1 MDKVKNDKTTK
12 RMSVFG
18 WILFSVFLLVS
29 AAFGVL
35 VGTKYISGNT
45 SSVNYDG
52 LVYYYDNGIVGA
64 ENEYSRNKIEK
75 VGTDTYMVKAYD
87 TRLGGAFCD
96 NNLTFNKQPSP
107 VQEAGLLEYY
117 YCFDSV
123 NNIRGELFIYQSKLK
138 LQLEDH
144 YFDKNLEQEYTYLQ
158 SGNLLLSY
166 SPDPFELEIK
176 NDNIAELNVSK
187 DNQTYSYSIDLSKKN
202 SNGECELDD
211 GSTHIKFLLTETSL
225 RFSVTSPFAVMMY
238 ALSPAVFFI
247 SLVGTIAIFL
257 IQLIAIAVKKDYKI
271 RKMSLVV
278 GWIGFAFSIV
288 SLGISVAAPFSFGS
302 DLKISAIDFLAYLFP
317 LLSLLLVVL
326 SLVYI
331 IDTSKKGKPIKEAR
345 KAYLVELHNQQEKE
359 RLELRE
365 KKLELREKKA
375 VEKKELE
382 EKRLEEKRIEDE
394 RRSSERAKLEAERK
408 ETQLA
413 YEQQKEETRVANEN
427 KKNAKIAQKE
437 EALKKSFALRPLYF
451 GAPLLILAIFSFYFI
466 YYPISIGNGNYSSG
480 IIIFALV
487 SLLLVGMCIT
497 TIIGLF
503 PTKKKEK
510 YLFIY
515 SILSFIFLFSFVFA
529 TGRGR
534 ELSFEGF
541 YGALSLIELV
551 AAPALLV
558 ALLITHFL
566 IKKDKSRIITNL
578 SLLVSGFLLVFALR
592 GILEIIS
599 LFATFS
605 GPFGSLSPDEMA
617 VKREITLIVE
627 LVLLVFVLASF
638 YFVYLSIIR
647 PLSEKELDS
656 IERAKQR
663 KAAIEEEK
671 RLEKEYDLL
680 NKQFNIAIKN
690 KDYEK
695 AKELENKIKAYEK
708 EHGLEKASY
717 FDGGLLSLFGWKLL
731 GYFLTAITFG
741 IAYPW
746 SVCFIKRWEVKHS
759 VIGANRLIFTGTGG
773 KLFVKYIVWWLLSIV
788 TLGIFLLFLP
798 IKMEKWV
805 ASHTFDAPLDKVEH
819 VKRLEEDVNHA
830 TTNHNVDEVERL
842 SKELDQYKKDND
854 ILGESYFDGK
864 LLQLIGWNILCFLV
878 NLITLTIAKPFT
890 TCWKMKWK
898 TKHQVILGRRLCF
911 DGNGL
916 QLIGRYILWL
926 ILTVITLGIYG
937 LWLGIKMKKWET
949 KHIHYEKAE

>member
-1 MDKVKNDKTTK
+1 MDKVKNNKTTK

-18 WILFSVFLLVS
+18 WILFVAFLLVS
-29 AAFGVL
+29 AVFGVL
-35 VGTKYISGNT
+35 VGTKYISVDT
-45 SSVNYDG
+45 TPVTYDG

-64 ENEYSRNKIEK
+64 ENDYSKNKIEK
-75 VGTDTYMVKAYD
+75 SDSGYYIVKAYD
-87 TRLGGAFCD
+87 IRSGQAFCD
-96 NNLTFNKQPSP
+96 DNLIFNKQPSP
-107 VQEAGLLEYY
+107 IQQTGLQEYY
-117 YCFDSV
+117 YCFDSA

-138 LQLEDH
+138 LRLEDH
-144 YFDKNLEQEYTYLQ
+144 FFDKKLEQEYDYLQ

-166 SPDPFELEIK
+166 SADPFELKINDDNVAEFSISK
-176 NDNIAELNVSK
+176 N
-187 DNQTYSYSIDLSKKN
+187 NQTYSYSIDLSKKN

-225 RFSVTSPFAVMMY
+225 RLSISSPFAVMMY
-238 ALSPAVFFI
+238 AISPAILFI
-247 SLVGTIAIFL
+247 SLAGAVVILL
-257 IQLIAIAVKKDYKI
+257 IQLITIATKKDYKI
-271 RKMSLVV
+271 RKKSLVV
-278 GWIGFAFSIV
+278 GWAGLVFSVV
-288 SLGISVAAPFSFGS
+288 SLGISVVAPFTFGS

-317 LLSLLLVVL
+317 ILSLLLVVL

-331 IDTSKKGKPIKEAR
+331 VDTSKNGKPIKEAR

-359 RLELRE
+359 RQEL
-365 KKLELREKKA
+365 KEKKA

-394 RRSSERAKLEAERK
+394 RRSAEKAKLEAERK
-408 ETQLA
+408 ERQLA
-413 YEQQKEETRVANEN
+413 YEQQKEETRVANES

-451 GAPLLILAIFSFYFI
+451 GAPLIILAVFSFYFI
-466 YYPISIGNGNYSSG
+466 YYPISSLGSTTNG
-480 IIIFALV
+480 IINLALL
-487 SLLLVGMCIT
+487 SLPLIGMCVT

-503 PTKKKEK
+503 PAKKKEE
-510 YLFIY
+510 YVFIY
-515 SILSFIFLFSFVFA
+515 SILSFVFLFFFVFS
-529 TGRGR
+529 TNRGGNG
-534 ELSFEGF
+534 LTFEG
-541 YGALSLIELV
+541 GISGLLSLVELI

-558 ALLITHFL
+558 ALLITHFV
-566 IKKDKSRIITNL
+566 IKKDKARIITNL
-578 SLLVSGFLLVFALR
+578 SLLVSGFLLVFLLF
-592 GILEIIS
+592 GIQEIIS

-605 GPFGSLSPDEMA
+605 GPFGLLDSGET
-617 VKREITLIVE
+617 VVQREITLIVE
-627 LVLLVFVLASF
+627 LVVLVFVLASF
-638 YFVYLSIIR
+638 YFVYLSIAR
-647 PLSEKELDS
+647 PISEKELNS
-656 IERAKQR
+656 IEKAKQR
-663 KAAIEEEK
+663 KAAIKEEK

-717 FDGGLLSLFGWKLL
+717 FDGGLLSLFGWKIL

-759 VIGANRLIFTGTGG
+759 VIGSNRLIFTGTGG

-788 TLGIFLLFLP
+788 TLGIFLFFLP

-842 SKELDQYKKDND
+842 SKELDQYKKDNN

-864 LLQLIGWNILCFLV
+864 LIQLIGWNILCFLV

-898 TKHQVILGRRLCF
+898 MKHQVILGRRLCF

-926 ILTVITLGIYG
+926 ILTVITFGIYG

>member
-1 MDKVKNDKTTK
+1 MDKVKNNKTTK

-18 WILFSVFLLVS
+18 WILFVAFLLVS
-29 AAFGVL
+29 AVFGVL
-35 VGTKYISGNT
+35 VGTKYISGDT

-87 TRLGGAFCD
+87 ARLGGAFCD
-96 NNLTFNKQPSP
+96 DNLMFNKQPSP
-107 VQEAGLLEYY
+107 TQEAGLLEYY

-138 LQLEDH
+138 LHLEDH
-144 YFDKNLEQEYTYLQ
+144 FFNKQLDQEYDYLQ

-166 SPDPFELEIK
+166 SADPFELKI
-176 NDNIAELNVSK
+176 NSDNIAEFSISK
-187 DNQTYSYSIDLSKKN
+187 NNQTYSYSIDLSKKN

-211 GSTHIKFLLTETSL
+211 GSAHIKFLLTETNLLLSI
-225 RFSVTSPFAVMMY
+225 SSPFAVMMY
-238 ALSPAVFFI
+238 AISPAILFI
-247 SLVGTIAIFL
+247 SLAGTVVILL
-257 IQLIAIAVKKDYKI
+257 IQLITIAVKKDYKI
-271 RKMSLVV
+271 RKKSLAV
-278 GWIGFAFSIV
+278 GWIGFVFSIV
-288 SLGISVAAPFSFGS
+288 LLGISVVAPFTFGS

-317 LLSLLLVVL
+317 ILSLLLVVL

-331 IDTSKKGKPIKEAR
+331 IDISKKGKPIKEAR
-345 KAYLVELHNQQEKE
+345 KAYLIELHNQQEKE
-359 RLELRE
+359 RQ
-365 KKLELREKKA
+365 ELREKKA
-375 VEKKELE
+375 TEKKELE

-394 RRSSERAKLEAERK
+394 RRSAEKAKLETERK
-408 ETQLA
+408 EKQLA

-451 GAPLLILAIFSFYFI
+451 GAPLIILAIFSLYFI
-466 YYPISIGNGNYSSG
+466 YYPISTGNGNSTSG
-480 IIIFALV
+480 NIIFVLV

-497 TIIGLF
+497 AIIGLF

-515 SILSFIFLFSFVFA
+515 SILSFIFLFSFFFA
-529 TGRGR
+529 VGGGR
-534 ELSFEGF
+534 EFSFEGI
-541 YGALSLIELV
+541 YGLLSLIELI

-558 ALLITHFL
+558 ALLITHFV
-566 IKKDKSRIITNL
+566 IKKDKARIITNL
-578 SLLVSGFLLVFALR
+578 SLLVSEFLFVFALH
-592 GILEIIS
+592 GIREIIS

-605 GPFGSLSPDEMA
+605 NPFGLLDSDET
-617 VKREITLIVE
+617 VVEREITLIVE
-627 LVLLVFVLASF
+627 LVLLALILASF
-638 YFVYLSIIR
+638 YFVYLSIVR
-647 PLSEKELDS
+647 PISEKELDS
-656 IERAKQR
+656 IEKAKQR

-680 NKQFNIAIKN
+680 NKQFNVAIKN
-690 KDYEK
+690 KDYDK
-695 AKELENKIKAYEK
+695 AKELENQIKAYEK
-708 EHGLEKASY
+708 EHGLERASY
-717 FDGGLLSLFGWKLL
+717 FDGGLLSLFGWKIL

-759 VIGANRLIFTGTGG
+759 VIGSNRLIFTGTGG

-788 TLGIFLLFLP
+788 TLGIFLFFLP

-805 ASHTFDAPLDKVEH
+805 ASHTYDAPLDKVEH

-830 TTNHNVDEVERL
+830 TSNHNVDEVERL
-842 SKELDQYKKDND
+842 SKELDQYKNDNN

-864 LLQLIGWNILCFLV
+864 LIQLIGWNILCFLV

-898 TKHQVILGRRLCF
+898 MKHQVILGRRLCF

-926 ILTVITLGIYG
+926 VLTVITFGIYG